1 MGNLTEAQL
10 AEVWRKVEQST
21 PSMRRREVEYEEKK
35 LPELIEELQDE
46 GHFYEQRKRREMRR
60 MIEDAPPANRPD
72 LIGMKRV
79 TDDVMQARREE
90 RVEAADN
97 AAAEAVRHAKGFVPY
112 GRVQDTLYS
121 AMLPEGFKYKRDEN
135 IPIGTTVIDETA
147 PFQAPETA
155 KKPWWRLRGGG
166 TAVPNVA
173 LAAVV
178 VMSAIVGSFQ
188 A

>member
-1 MGNLTEAQL
+1 MPNLTEDQL
-10 AEVWRKVEQST
+10 AEVWQRVHDST
-21 PSMRRREVEYEEKK
+21 ASMRRREMKREE
-35 LPELIEELQDE
+35 EREGEMEDLIYDARLEKM
-46 GHFYEQRKRREMRR
+46 RKDRERRR
-60 MIEDAPPANRPD
+60 MMEEAPPANRPD

-135 IPIGTTVIDETA
+135 IPIGATVIDETA